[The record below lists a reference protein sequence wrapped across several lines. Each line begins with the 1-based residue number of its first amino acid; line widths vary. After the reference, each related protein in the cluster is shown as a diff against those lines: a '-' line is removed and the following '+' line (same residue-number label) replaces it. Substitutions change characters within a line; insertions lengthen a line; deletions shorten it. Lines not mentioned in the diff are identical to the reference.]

1 MEKAANKKPEE
12 ILQQPIEETGLQ
24 DSMMQTELSQED
36 VLKMFLE
43 AADYKNDENE
53 IIAIKIHRNGK
64 QILPTFHVR
73 PLNEREIDMAHK
85 KATRYGNNPR
95 GRRLPKIELETD
107 QGLENA
113 WIIYLATV
121 NDDKEKL
128 WNNRT
133 YIRALQDRHPEVVFS
148 QGNEGA
154 QAINMI
160 LKAGE
165 KTYVMQKIIEMS
177 YPDDVGGENESD
189 NNGELDY
196 AKN

>member
-1 MEKAANKKPEE
+1 
-12 ILQQPIEETGLQ
+12 
-24 DSMMQTELSQED
+24 
-36 VLKMFLE
+36 
-43 AADYKNDENE
+43 
-53 IIAIKIHRNGK
+53 
-64 QILPTFHVR
+64 
-73 PLNEREIDMAHK
+73 MAHK

-133 YIRALQDRHPEVVFS
+133 YIRALQDHHPEVVFS

-165 KTYVMQKIIEMS
+165 KAYVMQKIIEMS